1 MTTTAVF
8 ALEIASSFL
17 IIGLAAWWYA
27 WPRLTAMRSADA
39 LSLLLFI
46 HCFRTIGVSLL
57 VPAAGIDIP
66 VRAAQEIGYGDLAA
80 ALLALISIVAL
91 RYRPALS
98 RPIIWVFSIV
108 GMLDLAN
115 AQYVGVLFNL
125 LQHTLGPGWYIV
137 TYFVPLLWV
146 THVLIVLL
154 LVKQRR
160 GQARG

>member
-1 MTTTAVF
+1 MSPTGVF
-8 ALEIASSFL
+8 TLEIAGSFL
-17 IIGLAAWWYA
+17 IFGLAAWWYA
-27 WPRLTAMRSADA
+27 WPRLTAMRPADA
-39 LSLLLFI
+39 LTLLLII
-46 HCFRTIGVSLL
+46 HCFRTIGVSLM

-80 ALLALISIVAL
+80 AVLALISILAL

-98 RPIIWVFSIV
+98 LAAIWVFSVV

-115 AQYVGVLFNL
+115 AQYVGVQFNL

-137 TYFVPLLWV
+137 TYIVPLLWV

-154 LVKQRR
+154 LVKHR
-160 GQARG
+160 GDLARS